1 MFCLFFCFFLLC
13 FLKRKQASFFCHFLL
28 LFRNLT
34 PKNIIIFN
42 NTRERKNKKNNVI
55 RLREQSDV
63 LLFSLLQKIFIV
75 SSERSAFKLRL
86 IKEF

>member
-1 MFCLFFCFFLLC
+1 M
-13 FLKRKQASFFCHFLL
+13 
-28 LFRNLT
+28 
-34 PKNIIIFN
+34 
-42 NTRERKNKKNNVI
+42 RKNKKNNVI

-75 SSERSAFKLRL
+75 SSERSAFIKLLL

>member
-1 MFCLFFCFFLLC
+1 MFCLFFCFFEKKAAC
-13 FLKRKQASFFCHFLL
+13 FLCHFLL
-28 LFRNLT
+28 LFRTLT

-75 SSERSAFKLRL
+75 SSERSAFFKLLL
-86 IKEF
+86 IEEF

>member
-1 MFCLFFCFFLLC
+1 MT
-13 FLKRKQASFFCHFLL
+13 Q
-28 LFRNLT
+28 NI
-34 PKNIIIFN
+34 IIIFN

-75 SSERSAFKLRL
+75 SSERSAFKLL

>member
-1 MFCLFFCFFLLC
+1 MFCLFFCFLKIKSKQLFLP
-13 FLKRKQASFFCHFLL
+13 FFA
-28 LFRNLT
+28 LFRTLT

-42 NTRERKNKKNNVI
+42 NTRVRKNKNNNVI

-75 SSERSAFKLRL
+75 SSERSAFKLLL